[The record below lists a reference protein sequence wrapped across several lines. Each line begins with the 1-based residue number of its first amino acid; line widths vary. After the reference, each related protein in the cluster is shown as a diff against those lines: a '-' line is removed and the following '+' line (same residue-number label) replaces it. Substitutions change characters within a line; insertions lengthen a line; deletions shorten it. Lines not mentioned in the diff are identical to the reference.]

1 MTFFRKAGPVF
12 LFSLCAL
19 TPAILAQ
26 SDRGTINGTVR
37 DSSGAVIPGAKVVV
51 TNTATNF
58 AERLVSNEAGD
69 FNALSLP
76 TGNYNVQVSKDGF
89 RPFEIKGITLDAAS
103 TIRADANLE
112 VGQSQQAIEVQA
124 TAASLHTEDAKA
136 SVTI

>member
-1 MTFFRKAGPVF
+1 
-12 LFSLCAL
+12 
-19 TPAILAQ
+19 
-26 SDRGTINGTVR
+26 VR

-58 AERLVSNEAGD
+58 AERLVSNQAGD

-76 TGNYNVQVSKDGF
+76 AGNYNVQVSKDGF
-89 RPFEIKGITLDAAS
+89 RPFEIKGIALDAAS

-112 VGQSQQAIEVQA
+112 VGQSQQAVEVQA